1 MTKKQRSGGL
11 AVAGCV
17 AFGWGQ
23 RRWLEKGVTEG
34 GSRGPAQRGK
44 SHSERHTEGRGR
56 KREGDQAQRW
66 EVQEE
71 EGVRSEYGGLILSA
85 DSALGFLGVHEPR
98 GAALGLRIPLLFHKI
113 PLKTTRKRGRQ
124 SPGFTTAVDVRWF
137 NSLKIQVL
145 SVTVGLNHRRRGASQ
160 STHVTGVTCR
170 SAQVG

>member
-1 MTKKQRSGGL
+1 MAGEGGD
-11 AVAGCV
+11 G
-17 AFGWGQ
+17 
-23 RRWLEKGVTEG
+23 G

-56 KREGDQAQRW
+56 KRQGDQAQRS

-113 PLKTTRKRGRQ
+113 PLKTHDRKGTSKSWLHSRSGC
-124 SPGFTTAVDVRWF
+124 
-137 NSLKIQVL
+137 QVIKL
-145 SVTVGLNHRRRGASQ
+145 A
-160 STHVTGVTCR
+160 
-170 SAQVG
+170 